1 MASDKTAVSLL
12 VLALASILTLGCGEE
27 RAGRDSILN
36 NSSISN
42 LDQAGSDNQGAG
54 LDFGEDWDRT
64 GGSARQDGQGQ
75 RQRQAAGRPS
85 AGRDRTASPAASGGN
100 WAVVLGTFAG
110 DNHQAQA
117 QAALQQMRQ
126 ISSELNRAR
135 VESRERGSMVVYGRY
150 DRPEDQ
156 QAQRDLARIREIT
169 FEGQPIFG
177 RSFIS
182 RVRPEATTTASSRG
196 DNPHSLT
203 AARKQY
209 PNANPLYSLQVA
221 VWGDFDSG
229 GRISLA
235 DVQRQ
240 AEAYARELRS
250 QGHEAYFHH
259 DSDKRLSIVTV
270 GLFGRNAIDA
280 ETGLLSSD
288 VEYVKRNFPAHLING
303 EEIQEP
309 IDQRRPGRGTRTQKP
324 FLVEVP
330 R

>member
-12 VLALASILTLGCGEE
+12 LLAFATILALGCGGE
-27 RAGRDSILN
+27 RTGRDAILN
-36 NSSISN
+36 NSSTSH
-42 LDQAGSDNQGAG
+42 LDRDGSDNQRTG

-64 GGSARQDGQGQ
+64 ESARREEQGQ
-75 RQRQAAGRPS
+75 RQQRTSARPS
-85 AGRDRTASPAASGGN
+85 AGRNHTASPAAASGGT

-110 DNHQAQA
+110 ENHSAQA

-126 ISSELNRAR
+126 ISSELSRAR

-150 DRPEDQ
+150 DGPEDQ
-156 QAQRDLARIREIT
+156 RAQRDLARIREIT
-169 FEGQPIFG
+169 WEGQPIFG

-182 RVRPEATTTASSRG
+182 RVRSERATATSRG
-196 DNPHSLT
+196 DNPHTLA
-203 AARKQY
+203 AARRQY
-209 PNANPLYSLQVA
+209 PNTNPLYSLQVA

-235 DVQRQ
+235 DIQRQ
-240 AEAYARELRS
+240 SEAYARELRS
-250 QGHEAYFHH
+250 QGYEAYFHH
-259 DSDKRLSIVTV
+259 DPDKRLSIVTV

-280 ETGLLSSD
+280 ETGLFSSD
-288 VEYVKRNFPAHLING
+288 VEFIKRNFPAHLING

-324 FLVEVP
+324 FLVQVP